1 MKNYPHIPEKRF
13 RTKEYR
19 RHLND
24 MLRTNMKI
32 TDAMIQDDLRG
43 LQLWTILL
51 KSQIVEALEIIN
63 KDEKD
68 GKN

>member
-1 MKNYPHIPEKRF
+1 MKNYPHIPETRF

-32 TDAMIQDDLRG
+32 TDAMMKDDLRG

-51 KSQIVEALEIIN
+51 KSQIVEALEIIK

>member
-1 MKNYPHIPEKRF
+1 MKDYPHIPERRF

-19 RHLND
+19 RHLD
-24 MLRTNMKI
+24 SMMRTNMKI
-32 TDAMIQDDLRG
+32 TDAMMQDDLRA

-51 KSQIVEALEIIN
+51 KSQIEDALGIIK

-68 GKN
+68 EI